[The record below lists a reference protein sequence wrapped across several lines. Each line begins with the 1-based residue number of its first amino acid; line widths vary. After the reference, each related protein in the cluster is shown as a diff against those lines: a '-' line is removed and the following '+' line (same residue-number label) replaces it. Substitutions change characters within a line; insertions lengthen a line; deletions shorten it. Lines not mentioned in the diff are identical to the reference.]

1 MIIKLHMPIYK
12 RYIAIA
18 IALLFHISGAVGILF
33 TEYKSWFIQNT
44 PLNLLLMF
52 FLLLYTTENKSKTF
66 YVFVFICFVTGFLAE
81 VIGVNTAW
89 LFGHYAYSPVMGFQV
104 FNVPL
109 LIGVQWFMVILCA
122 IQTMHLLHVNLIDKW
137 GGENVFSVNIKKW
150 SLIIDG
156 ALLATFFDYIMEP
169 VAINLNFWQW
179 QPPGQGVPFF
189 NYICWFIIS
198 AFLIFIFNKLKL
210 KANNLFATDLL
221 IIQTLFFLSLRM

>member
-1 MIIKLHMPIYK
+1 
-12 RYIAIA
+12 
-18 IALLFHISGAVGILF
+18 
-33 TEYKSWFIQNT
+33 
-44 PLNLLLMF
+44 
-52 FLLLYTTENKSKTF
+52 
-66 YVFVFICFVTGFLAE
+66 
-81 VIGVNTAW
+81 
-89 LFGHYAYSPVMGFQV
+89 
-104 FNVPL
+104 
-109 LIGVQWFMVILCA
+109 
-122 IQTMHLLHVNLIDKW
+122 
-137 GGENVFSVNIKKW
+137 VFSVNIKKW